1 MPFKPVDPKQSFP
14 QMEADILKFWK
25 EQNVFKQTLDKNAD
39 GKRFVFYEGPPT
51 ANGKPG
57 IHHVLAR
64 AFKDVIPRFKTMQGY
79 LVERKGGWD
88 THGLPV
94 ELQVEKEIGISGKPD
109 IEKFGIAKF
118 NQKCKESVWK
128 YTEAWEQLTERM
140 AYWVDMQNPYVTY
153 HTPYV
158 ESLWWIFQQIWDKG
172 LLYKDFKIVPY
183 CARCGTPLSSHEV
196 ALGYKD
202 VKDIS
207 VTAKFKVKGQD
218 NLYLLAWTT
227 TPWTLIGNVALTVGP
242 KVDYVKIKK
251 GDEFLVLAKARVAAY
266 AKELGDDYEVVEEF
280 KGAKL
285 VGLEYQPL
293 YDFWQGQF
301 KEKGWYVVGEDFV
314 TTEDGSGIVHMAL
327 YGEEDYQVI
336 KKYNLPRLKHIN
348 EEGKFIAGTGNFTGR
363 YFKEPGLDVEI
374 LKGLGE
380 RGLAF
385 HKEKYEHSY
394 PHCWRCDTEL
404 MYFAID
410 SWYIKMSSLRDQLV
424 ANNQGINWYPENVK
438 EGRFGKWLEEI
449 RDWAISRSRYWGTPL
464 PIWECSACDHKV
476 CVGSVAE
483 LEKLGGALPKNEE
496 GEVDLH
502 RPYVD
507 DVKIKCEKCGKPMQ
521 RVKEVADCWFDSGS
535 MPVAQ
540 LHYPF
545 EHEKDFKNYF
555 PAEFICEAVDQTR
568 GWFYTLL
575 AVSTLLFNKTCY
587 KNVICLG
594 HILDGEGKKM
604 SKSKG
609 NVVDPWDVFNKE
621 GADSCRWYMY
631 SASPS
636 GNARN
641 FSQELVEKSLRK
653 FLLTLWNSYSFFV
666 TYAAID
672 KFEPSQK
679 ALKPKHKLDRWI
691 LSALHKLNLAVTEN
705 LESYDLFSATHL
717 MEEFV
722 DKLSNWYVRRSRKR
736 FWKSE
741 NDTDKN
747 EAYQTLYTVLLTFSK
762 LLAPF
767 MPFVAEAMYRNLS
780 AEKASVHL
788 ADWPKVDKKLIDEK
802 LNSEMDLLR
811 LAVSLGHAVRSEHT
825 LKVRQPLALAQ
836 IVTSSKLNEEDL
848 AVIAEELNVKKVEV
862 KPEMAEVAQQVV
874 TVNAKALGP
883 KIGGKVQE
891 VIKLAKA
898 GQFEIISSKQVKV
911 GETVLEAGEFE
922 ITFQAREGFAV
933 AGDQGVVV
941 ALDTQITPELK
952 AEGYAR
958 EVVRY
963 IQDLR
968 KQANFQVDDRIQAY
982 VVTSDPEL
990 KQALEQFS
998 DYLKRETL
1006 SETLELTTPFKADAE
1021 TEEKLEGKLVKVGVR
1036 NK

>member
-1 MPFKPVDPKQSFP
+1 MSFKAVDPKQSFP
-14 QMEADILKFWK
+14 KLEEAILEFWK
-25 EQNVFKQTLDKNAD
+25 KKNIFQKTLAKNKK
-39 GKRFVFYEGPPT
+39 GKRYVFYEGPPT
-51 ANGKPG
+51 ANGQPG

-64 AFKDVIPRFKTMQGY
+64 AFKDVMPRYKTMNGY

-109 IEKFGIAKF
+109 IEKYGIAEF

-128 YTEAWEQLTERM
+128 YTEAWEKLTERM
-140 AYWVDMQNPYVTY
+140 GYWVDMEHPYVTY

-158 ESLWWIFQQIWDKG
+158 ESLWWVFRQIWDKG

-207 VTAKFKVKGQD
+207 VTAKFKVKGED

-227 TPWTLIGNVALTVGP
+227 TPWTLIGNTALTVGP
-242 KVDYVKIKK
+242 KIDYVKIKK
-251 GDEFLVLAKARVAAY
+251 GDEFLVLAKARMDAY
-266 AKELGDDYEVVEEF
+266 KKELGEDIEIVEEF

-285 VGLEYQPL
+285 VGLEYEPL
-293 YDFWQGQF
+293 YPFWGGKF
-301 KEKGWYVVGEDFV
+301 EEKGWYVVGEDFV

-327 YGEEDYQVI
+327 YGEDDYNVI
-336 KKYNLPRLKHIN
+336 KKYNMPRIKHVN
-348 EEGKFIAGTGNFTGR
+348 EEGKFIAGTGQFAGK
-363 YFKEPGLDVEI
+363 YFKQEGLDIEI
-374 LKGLGE
+374 LKELGA

-410 SWYIKMSSLRDQLV
+410 SWYIKMSELRNNLV
-424 ANNQGINWYPENVK
+424 KNNKAINWYPENVK

-464 PIWECSACDHKV
+464 PIWECTGCDHKL
-476 CVGSVAE
+476 CVGSVEE
-483 LEKLGGALPKNEE
+483 LEKLGGSLPKNKE

-507 DVKIKCEKCGKPMQ
+507 DIKIKCEKCGKEMK
-521 RVKEVADCWFDSGS
+521 RVEDVADCWFDSGS

-575 AVSTLLFNKTCY
+575 AVSTLLFDQTSY

-609 NVVDPWDVFNKE
+609 NVVAPWEVFDKE

-636 GNARN
+636 GNSRN
-641 FSQELVEKSLRK
+641 FSVELVDKSLRK
-653 FLLTLWNSYSFFV
+653 FLLTLWNTYSFFV

-672 KFEPSQK
+672 NY
-679 ALKPKHKLDRWI
+679 KPAEIKKPEHKLDRWI
-691 LSALHKLNLAVTEN
+691 ISALHKLTSDVTSSLEN
-705 LESYDLFSATHL
+705 YDLFGATHL
-717 MEEFV
+717 MEDFV
-722 DKLSNWYVRRSRKR
+722 DELSNWYVRRSRKR
-736 FWKSE
+736 FWKTE
-741 NDTDKN
+741 NDGDKKQ
-747 EAYQTLYTVLLTFSK
+747 AYDTLYTVLVTFAK

-767 MPFVAEAMYRNLS
+767 MPFTAEEIFTNLS
-780 AEKASVHL
+780 KESESVHL
-788 ADWPKVDKKLIDEK
+788 SDWPKANKKLIDED
-802 LNSEMDLLR
+802 LNKEMSLMR
-811 LAVSLGHAVRSEHT
+811 LAVSLGHAVRSEHN
-825 LKVRQPLALAQ
+825 LKVRQPLASAQ
-836 IVTSSKLNEEDL
+836 IVSKAKLSTEDL
-848 AVIAEELNVKKVEV
+848 AVIAEELNVKKVELV
-862 KPEMAEVAQQVV
+862 KEMKEVAQQVV
-874 TVNAKALGP
+874 KINAGVLGP

-891 VIKLAKA
+891 VIKLAKE
-898 GQFEIISSKQVKV
+898 GKFEINGDRVKV
-911 GETVLEAGEFE
+911 GDQVLEGAEFE
-922 ITFQAREGFAV
+922 IVFEAKEGFAV

-941 ALDTQITPELK
+941 ALDTNVTAELQ

-968 KQANFQVDDRIQAY
+968 KQANYQVDDRIKSF
-982 VVTSDPEL
+982 VVTEDAEL
-990 KQALEQFS
+990 KKALEQFK
-998 DYLKRETL
+998 DYIASETL
-1006 SETLELTTPFKADAE
+1006 SEKLELGKEFEADE
-1021 TEEKLEGKLVKVGVR
+1021 SVEKKVEGKAVKVGV
-1036 NK
+1036 KK